1 MRGQRSISVET
12 RRFRPRAALWG
23 AAAVLLIAAGC
34 APSSGPANSAASGE
48 TGGGL
53 FDSEPGTSGAPT
65 PGGPVVARI
74 ELPAPPTSSDAF
86 VVRATVP
93 VPKGT
98 FPRADGKF
106 PFSIRNTNGMCAP
119 TQVEIVSRY
128 PLDADGADVVEVL
141 ARVDRPAGVAAG
153 QTIGYD
159 VVEHV
164 HAKKALP
171 TRKAVMQAIVTP
183 GTVKLISE
191 DVFGHRYALDLFSGM
206 RSQTGNVKV
215 LRAGQAAVQMRNY
228 GTMAPLTSQIGA
240 PNGALPHFFG
250 VHTYLTTWANE
261 EFMSLDI
268 RVNNGPS
275 GFDKA
280 PAAIQD
286 DPLGDVYFK
295 RISIEIPQGWQVLFD
310 LNDPALGAAVTANG
324 RVTYDIV
331 KPNADGSMHLMPAQ
345 AMFHRRMV
353 LTRNSVTAK
362 ARAVLDQTTLAFCAS
377 GDSPDTGLQL
387 YSWWNP
393 STARYYPQKFPLP
406 KMAAIG
412 LQASGELWNRY
423 STTLGHLTNGTSAS
437 HPYDSPRLG
446 WAHPWG
452 GGYGGM
458 TGGTEIWFYDG
469 FKVAET
475 QSQYGYR
482 ALEMKYR
489 MYADRMP
496 QLLYDRSG
504 EHTKVEQWT
513 VQGVNYPYV
522 PMNYFQGLMGNGNDP
537 FGYSNTPA
545 YQRNHVAA
553 QGLKPSYEG
562 ALKNYKP
569 IDFQHYTRFIQSP
582 MALSW
587 IGNDALAKDDLRM
600 CAEIFRLSYHEHYS
614 SASGYVIGSG
624 MLADIQQVAGMP
636 GYGFSFGRGESWGM
650 MSAIAAYGL
659 SDPSWRARWVTWF
672 NKAADTISAGQS
684 TCNGIIQRTTNNKIL
699 SGQYQARQSIEQAIT
714 ENMLWSLKESVFR
727 DRDPARFAQTEQTLL
742 NSLYAMIGTLA
753 WRPGNGPS
761 SHLAVAPLGGTTT
774 PYCSTLPAP
783 NAATGID
790 AYQTPCSFAYGYAM
804 TGDSTFLTKACE
816 MYGNSNLVAA
826 LAGLY
831 LSNAEARAALI
842 AVLQ

>member
-1 MRGQRSISVET
+1 MRGQGSIHVAT
-12 RRFRPRAALWG
+12 RRLRSRG
-23 AAAVLLIAAGC
+23 AVWSAAVLLLIASGC
-34 APSSGPANSAASGE
+34 APSSGPSGSSASAGDS
-48 TGGGL
+48 GGL
-53 FDSEPGTSGAPT
+53 FDPDPESSGVPT
-65 PGGPVVARI
+65 PGGSVVARI
-74 ELPAPPTSSDAF
+74 QLPAPPTSLDKF
-86 VVRATVP
+86 VVRATLP

-106 PFSIRNTNGMCAP
+106 PFSIRNANGMVAP

-128 PLDADGADVVEVL
+128 PLDSDGADVVEVL
-141 ARVDRPAGVAAG
+141 ARVDRPAGVAVG
-153 QTIGYD
+153 QSIGYD

-164 HAKKALP
+164 HAKKSLP
-171 TRKAVMQAIVTP
+171 TRQSVMTALITP

-191 DVFGHRYALDLFSGM
+191 DCFGHRYTLDLLTGM

-215 LRAGQAAVQMRNY
+215 MRSGQAAVQMRGY
-228 GTMAPLTSQIGA
+228 GTMAPATSQLGA

-250 VHTYLTTWANE
+250 VHSYVTTWANE
-261 EFMSLDI
+261 EFMSLDM

-275 GFDKA
+275 GYDKT
-280 PAAIQD
+280 PGAIQD

-295 RISIEIPQGWQVLFD
+295 RLSIEVPQGWQVLFD
-310 LNDPALGAAVTANG
+310 VNDPVLGAPVSSGG

-331 KPNADGSMHLMPAQ
+331 KPNADGTLHFMPAQ
-345 AMFHRRMV
+345 AMLHRRMV
-353 LTRNSVTAK
+353 LTRSPAATR
-362 ARAVLDQTTLAFCAS
+362 ARAVLDQTTVAFCAA
-377 GDSPDTGLQL
+377 GNSPDTGLQL

-393 STARYYPQKFPLP
+393 STSRYYPQKFPLP
-406 KMAAIG
+406 NMAAIG
-412 LQASGELWNRY
+412 LQASGELWGRY
-423 STTLGHLTNGTSAS
+423 TTTLGHLTNGTSGL

-452 GGYGGM
+452 TGYGGM

-475 QSQYGYR
+475 QSQFGYR
-482 ALEMKYR
+482 ALELKHR

-496 QLLYDRSG
+496 QLLYDRTG

-513 VQGVNYPYV
+513 VQGPNYPYV
-522 PMNYFQGLMGNGNDP
+522 PMNYFQGLMGNGYDP
-537 FGYSNTPA
+537 FGYTTTPA
-545 YQRNHVAA
+545 YQRNWVVA
-553 QGLKPSYEG
+553 QGRQPSYEG
-562 ALKNYKP
+562 ALRAYKA
-569 IDFQHYTRFIQSP
+569 IDFQHYTRFIQTP
-582 MALSW
+582 MALAW
-587 IGNDALAKDDLRM
+587 LGNDALAKDDLRM

-614 SASGYVIGSG
+614 SSSGYVIGSG

-636 GYGFSFGRGESWGM
+636 GYGFSFGRGESWGL

-659 SDPSWRARWVTWF
+659 SDPTWRTRWVSWF
-672 NKAADTISAGQS
+672 AKAADTISAGQS
-684 TCNGIIQRTTNNKIL
+684 TCNGIIQRVTSNKIL

-727 DRDPARFAQTEQTLL
+727 DRDPARFSQTEQTLL
-742 NSLYAMIGTLA
+742 NSLYAMIGPLA

-774 PYCSTLPAP
+774 PYCSSLPAP

-790 AYQTPCSFAYGYAM
+790 AYQTPCSFAYGYAI
-804 TGDSTFLTKACE
+804 TGDSAFLTKAGE
-816 MYGNSNLVAA
+816 MFGNPNLVAA

-831 LSNAEARAALI
+831 LANAEARAALI
-842 AVLQ
+842 AIVQ